1 MADIDVEYKD
11 ILAIEWSIGFE
22 KLVRDKLTDN
32 EIDEKFF
39 ERCKWAMIQS
49 YYKYGRIKQNHGEI
63 NCMDAIANLYKR
75 IEKYL
80 STRNTEFLCDVYNFA
95 MIEYMSPQPV
105 SGVGVKYVYNHK
117 NDIPEDSNLQLLCN
131 TISMYEELRKYTYL
145 HQAAA
150 LAVKEYLSPS
160 IPDTYYKGTDSDQ
173 AELIGFGVNQ
183 LKEY

>member
-1 MADIDVEYKD
+1 MANIDIEYKD
-11 ILAIEWSIGFE
+11 ILATEWSTSFE

-49 YYKYGRIKQNHGEI
+49 YYKYGRIKQNHGET
-63 NCMDAIANLYKR
+63 NCMDAVANIYKR
-75 IEKYL
+75 IEKYI
-80 STRNTEFLCDVYNFA
+80 STRNMEFLCDVYNFA

-105 SGVGVKYVYNHK
+105 SSVGVTYRSDYK
-117 NDIPEDSNLQLLCN
+117 NVVSEDTNLQLLYT
-131 TISMYEELRKYTYL
+131 TISMYEESRKYIYL

-150 LAVKEYLSPS
+150 LTVKEYLSPS